1 MDSTPQKID
10 TETKISDKIIDL
22 MHCDTLVF
30 KLLTYQE
37 NTNHSIKL
45 RFHYTFTQN
54 QGLENE
60 AVHAKTIDHAIN
72 LRAVCPFLIDWT
84 IRSENPFLDC
94 LKDELNKL
102 REVAEQKQ
110 MLTQNALAEKLKSKM
125 IAVQGQD
132 CWLVAKLT
140 SVADCDLKVNMID
153 LHVNPNFAAQIQR
166 KTPNAQEREHY
177 IRPGESI
184 ETVFRMKIGKFDLN
198 KPHRSNTPQ

>member
-1 MDSTPQKID
+1 M
-10 TETKISDKIIDL
+10 E
-22 MHCDTLVF
+22 CDTMVF

-72 LRAVCPFLIDWT
+72 LRAVCPFRIDWS

-102 REVAEQKQ
+102 REIAEQKQ
-110 MLTQNALAEKLKSKM
+110 MLTQNSLAEKLKSKM

-153 LHVNPNFAAQIQR
+153 LHVNPNFA
-166 KTPNAQEREHY
+166 
-177 IRPGESI
+177 G
-184 ETVFRMKIGKFDLN
+184 
-198 KPHRSNTPQ
+198 